1 MEDMSELNQ
10 IPGIIIMNAYI
21 VCIVDNQKWIRI
33 QKKLDIWTY

>member
-21 VCIVDNQKWIRI
+21 VCIVDNKNG
-33 QKKLDIWTY
+33 